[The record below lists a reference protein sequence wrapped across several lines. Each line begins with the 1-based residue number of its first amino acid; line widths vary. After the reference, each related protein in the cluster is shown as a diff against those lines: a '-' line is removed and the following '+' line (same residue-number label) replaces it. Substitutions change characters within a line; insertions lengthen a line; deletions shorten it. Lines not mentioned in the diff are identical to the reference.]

1 MPWRGGPK
9 TSFEKQ
15 YQTVYDRSVLEYSTS
30 DHDEILSSAFRT
42 DRKDIFLRKKP

>member
-30 DHDEILSSAFRT
+30 DHDEILSSAFRKIEKT
-42 DRKDIFLRKKP
+42 FF